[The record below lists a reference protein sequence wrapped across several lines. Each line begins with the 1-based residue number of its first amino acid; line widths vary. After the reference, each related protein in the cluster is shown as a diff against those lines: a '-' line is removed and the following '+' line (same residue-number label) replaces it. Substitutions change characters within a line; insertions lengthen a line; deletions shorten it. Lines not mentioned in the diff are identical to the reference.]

1 MSYLDQLT
9 QFGNRYAMVK
19 YMENMRS
26 DESVG
31 LVYGDITGLKRV
43 NDAEGHAAGDRL
55 ILSACECMK
64 AAFGDSYELFRI
76 GGDELL
82 AICASIE
89 ESEFQE
95 RVSRLKKIMPG
106 FSVNMA
112 VGAEWK
118 SDTTSGIN
126 AVLAAAEARM
136 YEDKSAYYRTS
147 GIDRRR

>member
-31 LVYGDITGLKRV
+31 IVYGDITGLKRV

-64 AAFGDSYELFRI
+64 AAFGDDYKLFRI

-82 AICASIE
+82 AICTGIE

-95 RVSRLKKIMPG
+95 RLLRLRKIMPE
-106 FSVNMA
+106 FSVNIA
-112 VGAEWK
+112 LGADWK
-118 SDTTSGIN
+118 SDTTAGIN
-126 AVLAAAEARM
+126 AVMATAETRM
-136 YEDKSAYYRTS
+136 YKDKAEYYRTS